1 MQIENLTPEEKLAK
15 EMQEERAAYKL
26 DNGYF
31 SIEEHTEGWDCN
43 FYDKNMIAFDG
54 GLYDDTTISI
64 SEAINNILDGEVF
77 VGKDNLLNRTAPM
90 LDFDEFMEEKDN
102 CEREH
107 TQSQLKEF
115 AFKKNEDNAYSIY
128 QLKHSDYTRDFHF
141 EGTAHLERK
150 NIDIEKSNFNNVYTD
165 SFDDSIKDL
174 SNNEKLNYLWETFN
188 INHPQ
193 DFTGHSLSV
202 SDVVAIKENGEV
214 TYHFVDS
221 YGFKEIPFENVVEK
235 MHEVDTKAHLT
246 ELVGIAKDDIKSLV
260 DVLSSD
266 NFARD
271 ELAKAISIANLQEE
285 LEGDFSFED
294 VSRLNSYC
302 RDVWLKVD
310 EVSFEKIKDFATA
323 AINENRATIDEI
335 ISITRS
341 EFGSAVLDNDTYIL
355 SELFPKENN
364 EQLLTP
370 DSDNIK
376 VDGHIGTWYVV
387 DTEKID
393 GKEYFLL
400 EHEEHGDMAP
410 NVIVDS
416 TGHLMLSDVANGFDD
431 LTDHFN
437 SMIDSPLATVEKS
450 EEQNYNMIDGV
461 MNNVEKNDV
470 LEELKQAQADVKAE
484 KEESKKTDTP
494 EKRPSVLAKLREA
507 KEQVKQNDNQK
518 EKNKDVER

>member
-31 SIEEHTEGWDCN
+31 SIEEHTEGWDYN
-43 FYDKNMIAFDG
+43 FYDQNMVVTDG
-54 GLYDDTTISI
+54 GVYDDTTISI
-64 SEAINNILDGEVF
+64 TEAINSILDGEVF

-90 LDFDEFMEEKDN
+90 LDFEEFWEEKDN
-102 CEREH
+102 CEQEH

-115 AFKKNEDNAYSIY
+115 AFEKNEDKSYSIY
-128 QLKHSDYTRDFHF
+128 QLKHSDYTRDFRF
-141 EGTAHLERK
+141 EGVAHLERK
-150 NIDIEKSNFNNVYTD
+150 NIDIEKSNFNNVYTG
-165 SFDDSIKDL
+165 SFDDSLKDL
-174 SNNEKLNYLWETFN
+174 SKNEKLNSLFEKFN

-202 SDVVAIKENGEV
+202 GDVIGLKENTQV
-214 TYHFVDS
+214 SYHFVDS
-221 YGFKEIPFENVVEK
+221 YGFKEVPFENVVEQV
-235 MHEVDTKAHLT
+235 HEVDTKAHLV
-246 ELVGIAKDDIKSLV
+246 ELVGIAKDDTKSLV
-260 DVLSSD
+260 DVLSNDS
-266 NFARD
+266 FARD

-285 LEGDFSFED
+285 LEGNFSFED
-294 VSRLNSYC
+294 VAKLNSYC

-323 AINENRATIDEI
+323 AINENRASIDEI

-355 SELFPKENN
+355 SELFPKESN

-393 GKEYFLL
+393 GK
-400 EHEEHGDMAP
+400 
-410 NVIVDS
+410 
-416 TGHLMLSDVANGFDD
+416 
-431 LTDHFN
+431 
-437 SMIDSPLATVEKS
+437 
-450 EEQNYNMIDGV
+450 
-461 MNNVEKNDV
+461 DV
-470 LEELKQAQADVKAE
+470 LA
-484 KEESKKTDTP
+484 
-494 EKRPSVLAKLREA
+494 
-507 KEQVKQNDNQK
+507 
-518 EKNKDVER
+518 